1 MHSLLKLIAF
11 AHTRNTHTPHHLPS
25 FPGGSDSD
33 PAIRLHILTSP
44 ISQAL
49 EAMLRP
55 PPASLT
61 HTNAPAQGRFSV
73 NSCSSACCPLHVHS
87 SRTPPHGPLLY
98 HTHAHAQLRRRLCYH
113 TAVCGLRYSRPIRAA
128 APWRRLLS
136 PAAGPGRC
144 LPSTPQASLRTTAT
158 TCIRSTP
165 RTLVRCASRSG

>member
-11 AHTRNTHTPHHLPS
+11 AHTRNTHTPHHLP
-25 FPGGSDSD
+25 FQEAPTPTPLFGS
-33 PAIRLHILTSP
+33 TF
-44 ISQAL
+44 SQVPSL
-49 EAMLRP
+49 KRSRP
-55 PPASLT
+55 CYGPSCFSHT
-61 HTNAPAQGRFSV
+61 HERTRTGRFSV

-87 SRTPPHGPLLY
+87 SRTPPPHGPLLY